1 MFLLFVVVSTVAC
14 MQVQEEM
21 LYEGKKKNFSW
32 LVSFVLVKK
41 KKKKKKLFATVIAFQ
56 IVGWMNNRK
65 TINTPVWAPAIL
77 RLLGWYRRLACTW
90 MAIGGDFMLQMSP
103 VGVAKKNNLS
113 RSETIKNNY

>member
-1 MFLLFVVVSTVAC
+1 

-21 LYEGKKKNFSW
+21 LYEGKKK
-32 LVSFVLVKK
+32 KK
-41 KKKKKKLFATVIAFQ
+41 KKKKLLLASILCLGEKKKKKKLFATVIAFQ